1 MEDKTFELMSK
12 LYAEMNSRFDKMNSR
27 FDGIDSRFDGID
39 SRFDVIDKK
48 LDEKADKTDIVRIED
63 KLDNNSKALFD
74 GYTLT
79 YEKLSDLEK
88 QLENISLKV
97 EKQDIEIR
105 VIKNIA
111 N

>member
-1 MEDKTFELMSK
+1 MEDKSFELMSK
-12 LYAEMNSRFDKMNSR
+12 LYTEMNLKFDKINSR
-27 FDGIDSRFDGID
+27 FDGIDSRFDIIGE
-39 SRFDVIDKK
+39 K
-48 LDEKADKTDIVRIED
+48 LDAKADKTDIVRIED

-88 QLENISLKV
+88 QLKDISSKV